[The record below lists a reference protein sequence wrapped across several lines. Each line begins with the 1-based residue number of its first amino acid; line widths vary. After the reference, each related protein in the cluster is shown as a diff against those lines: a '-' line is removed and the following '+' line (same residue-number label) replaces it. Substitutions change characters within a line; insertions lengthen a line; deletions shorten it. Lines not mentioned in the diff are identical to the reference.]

1 MSMSDARTVPSSYNT
16 LQPYLIIRDCAA
28 AIEFYKTAFGATE
41 RMRMARSD
49 GRIGHAEIQF
59 GDTCVMMADEHPEI
73 GALSPQHYGGSP
85 VSLHF
90 YVENCDTTFRRAI
103 AAGAK
108 QERAPADQSYGD
120 RNAGVLD
127 PFGYKWWIA
136 TQANSECKETVGAK
150 N

>member
-1 MSMSDARTVPSSYNT
+1 MSSTIKSEANSYNT

-28 AIEFYKTAFGATE
+28 AIEFYKAAFGATE
-41 RMRMARSD
+41 RMRMNRPD
-49 GRIGHAEIQF
+49 GRIGHAEIQM

-73 GALSPQHYGGSP
+73 GALSPTHYGGSP

-90 YVENCDTTFRRAI
+90 YVEDCDARFQQAI

-108 QERAPADQSYGD
+108 SVREPADQPYGD
-120 RNAGVLD
+120 RNAGILD

-136 TQANSECKETVGAK
+136 SPISAASTQNVSAN